1 LEGVC
6 RNEGEA
12 GRILHVHPVHYWNQ
26 RILAPCLL
34 RPQLARYD
42 QSIWHQHLELHIL
55 LCLPTKCTLEV
66 AVQVN
71 KTQCGVSP
79 RKGILE
85 TPLHLNTNPGMT
97 NNMVHLNM
105 SNWWN
110 RMADSPLQLD
120 HESLCL

>member
-1 LEGVC
+1 LTSTTDLC
-6 RNEGEA
+6 M
-12 GRILHVHPVHYWNQ
+12 
-26 RILAPCLL
+26 
-34 RPQLARYD
+34 
-42 QSIWHQHLELHIL
+42 L
-55 LCLPTKCTLEV
+55 LCLPTKCKLEV

-71 KTQCGVSP
+71 NTQHGVSW

-110 RMADSPLQLD
+110 RMADGPLQLPLQLD
-120 HESLCL
+120 HESLCLCSDRV